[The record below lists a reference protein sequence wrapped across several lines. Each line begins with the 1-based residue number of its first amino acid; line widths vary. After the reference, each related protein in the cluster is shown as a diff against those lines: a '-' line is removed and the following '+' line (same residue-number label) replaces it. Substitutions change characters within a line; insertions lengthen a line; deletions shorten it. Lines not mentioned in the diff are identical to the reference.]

1 MHEKLVR
8 PGFFAEP
15 IAADNE
21 RMCYDFHND
30 AILSLGIK
38 PDFVFIGD
46 SITQFWDLPLFFGR
60 EKLLLNR
67 GIGGD
72 VPKYILRRFEA
83 DVLQLHPEYCVM
95 MAGTNC
101 SHDLE
106 DNPWLG
112 MKGHPFEEVT
122 QRTIESILAVIRCAM
137 DAGQKII
144 VGAIPP
150 AIVPP
155 VDRRNEMIP
164 LVNAEVRK
172 FCKDNQIVFV
182 DYYSALVDPETKMMQ
197 SGYTTDGIHPDSR
210 GFRVMTQVLR
220 STLHENGIE
229 I

>member
-1 MHEKLVR
+1 MHEKLIR
-8 PGFFAEP
+8 PGLFATP
-15 IAADNE
+15 IAADTE

-30 AILSLGIK
+30 AVLSLGIK

-60 EKLLLNR
+60 EKILLNR

-72 VPKYILRRFEA
+72 VPQFILRRFAA
-83 DVLQLHPEYCVM
+83 DVLQLKPEYCVF

-112 MKGHPFEEVT
+112 MKGHPLDEVT
-122 QRTIESILAVIRCAM
+122 QKTIDDILAVVRFAIEE
-137 DAGQKII
+137 GQKVI

-150 AIVPP
+150 AIVPA

-164 LVNAEVRK
+164 IVNA
-172 FCKDNQIVFV
+172 
-182 DYYSALVDPETKMMQ
+182 
-197 SGYTTDGIHPDSR
+197 
-210 GFRVMTQVLR
+210 
-220 STLHENGIE
+220 
-229 I
+229 